1 MTDAREHV
9 TIKQVFRKERKVVS
23 QVRRLRD
30 EFAHMGL
37 YVKTLFK
44 WVLLGGIIGVAGGVI
59 GSLFHIGVNYATA
72 VRGAHP
78 WILYLLPV
86 GGLAIVGLYKL
97 CHLEGKGTN
106 AIIESVHFGESVPIL
121 LVPVIFVSTVITHL
135 CGGSAGREGA
145 ALQIGGGLG
154 FQAGKLLRLGEKDLP
169 LATLCGMSGVFS
181 ALFGTPLTATVFA
194 LEVISVGVLYLLPV
208 GGLAIVGLYKLCH
221 LEGKGTNAIIESV
234 HFGESVPILLVP
246 VIFVSTVITHLCGG
260 SAGREGAALQIGGGL
275 GFQAGKL
282 LRLGEKDLPLATLC
296 GMSGVFSALFGTP
309 LTATVFA
316 LEVISVG
323 VLYYAGL
330 VPCITAAM
338 AAFGVSTLMGV
349 EPTRFTVSMPRVT
362 LELMLPVV
370 VLSIL
375 CALVSILFCKG
386 LHWTEH
392 LLTRSFRNPWL
403 RVLAGAAILIVLSL
417 LTNGDYN
424 GAGMD
429 VIARAL
435 RGNVSGWAWLW
446 KLLFT
451 AVTIGCGFK
460 GGEVVP
466 SFFVGAAF
474 GCFMGGL
481 LGLPAGF
488 AAAIGLV
495 AVFCGAVN
503 CPVASVLLSVELF
516 GSAGAPYF
524 AVACA
529 LSYLLSGYC
538 GLYSSQTILYS
549 KLRAE
554 FINVR
559 THE

>member
-1 MTDAREHV
+1 
-9 TIKQVFRKERKVVS
+9 
-23 QVRRLRD
+23 
-30 EFAHMGL
+30 MGL

-44 WVLLGGIIGVAGGVI
+44 WVLLGGVIGVAGGAV

-72 VRGAHP
+72 VRLAHP
-78 WILYLLPV
+78 WILYL
-86 GGLAIVGLYKL
+86 
-97 CHLEGKGTN
+97 
-106 AIIESVHFGESVPIL
+106 
-121 LVPVIFVSTVITHL
+121 
-135 CGGSAGREGA
+135 
-145 ALQIGGGLG
+145 
-154 FQAGKLLRLGEKDLP
+154 
-169 LATLCGMSGVFS
+169 M
-181 ALFGTPLTATVFA
+181 
-194 LEVISVGVLYLLPV
+194 PV

-338 AAFGVSTLMGV
+338 AAFGVSALMGV

-403 RVLAGAAILIVLSL
+403 RVLAGAALC
-417 LTNGDYN
+417 
-424 GAGMD
+424 
-429 VIARAL
+429 R
-435 RGNVSGWAWLW
+435 
-446 KLLFT
+446 
-451 AVTIGCGFK
+451 
-460 GGEVVP
+460 
-466 SFFVGAAF
+466 
-474 GCFMGGL
+474 
-481 LGLPAGF
+481 
-488 AAAIGLV
+488 
-495 AVFCGAVN
+495 
-503 CPVASVLLSVELF
+503 
-516 GSAGAPYF
+516 
-524 AVACA
+524 
-529 LSYLLSGYC
+529 
-538 GLYSSQTILYS
+538 
-549 KLRAE
+549 
-554 FINVR
+554 
-559 THE
+559 